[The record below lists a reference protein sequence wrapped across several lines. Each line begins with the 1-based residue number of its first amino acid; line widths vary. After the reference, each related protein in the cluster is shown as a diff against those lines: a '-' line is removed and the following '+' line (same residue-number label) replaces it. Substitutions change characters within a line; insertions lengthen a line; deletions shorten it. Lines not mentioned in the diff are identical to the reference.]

1 MNQMRELY
9 LALEKPGFAPA
20 PDIFG
25 IVWAVLYILITIAT
39 ILLIVRVVQARL
51 SVWLVAILFI
61 NLVANILFT
70 PLFTSFGLVAGLVD
84 ILIVLATA
92 VWLQV
97 KTWRHAWVVF
107 VLLLPYTLWV
117 GFASILQFSLVL
129 LN

>member
-1 MNQMRELY
+1 MNKMRELY

-25 IVWAVLYILITIAT
+25 IVWAALYILIAIAT

-51 SVWLVAILFI
+51 SVWLVVILFI

-97 KTWRHAWVVF
+97 KSWRHAWGVF